1 MTLQINIGKRDK
13 VGVDKLLRIINEK
26 TNNRDIK
33 IGKIDIFES
42 CSKFDVE
49 PKFAEEVMNK
59 FRGFVFQNR
68 DIGVIEASTRKK
80 RDEDRGEK
88 GGRGERS
95 ERGDR
100 SERSRSSDRYG
111 RNDRKRSD
119 SRGGEDRYDRKKR
132 PSGSNDRNSFGE
144 KKRKFRR

>member
-68 DIGVIEASTRKK
+68 DIGVIEASNRKR
-80 RDEDRGEK
+80 RDDDRGER
-88 GGRGERS
+88 GG
-95 ERGDR
+95 RGDR
-100 SERSRSSDRYG
+100 SERGGSSDRYG